1 MITCMLTY
9 LPLDKKVF
17 STNSSTPIIQTSN
30 CFLIWSKNKKTKLTV
45 PFGRHPKA
53 LASRFGANAQGFRV
67 LMWSCGFF
75 IRKTQLYT
83 LCAIHLM
90 LPIIIFFFYLQK
102 KTEANRNELNSFSYQ
117 NKLTTIPKSD
127 RSPLPRQPSTNLQL
141 SLSSV
146 PYYYFMSDLESW
158 NELVR

>member
-90 LPIIIFFFYLQK
+90 LPIISYSSSTSKRKQRQTEMNLTVFPT
-102 KTEANRNELNSFSYQ
+102 KTNSPPYQ
-117 NKLTTIPKSD
+117 CQIGLHCQGSHQQISSWVFPQCPITISCLTW
-127 RSPLPRQPSTNLQL
+127 NHE
-141 SLSSV
+141 
-146 PYYYFMSDLESW
+146 MSW
-158 NELVR
+158 